1 MHKTFSLRYV
11 ARGERSKPT
20 FLIPMSFK
28 KFVYLH
34 ILCMKI
40 NSLAD
45 DASELIIL
53 LEDLW
58 VKFVHHIYMFD
69 ISYDSLDY
77 DPRLKKNNCI
87 RWLWKIACKCG
98 VISGPYFPL
107 FGLNTDLLRKSP
119 YSVRTQENT
128 GQK

>member
-1 MHKTFSLRYV
+1 
-11 ARGERSKPT
+11 
-20 FLIPMSFK
+20 MSFK
-28 KFVYLH
+28 NFVYLH

-58 VKFVHHIYMFD
+58 VKFFHHIYMFD

-77 DPRLKKNNCI
+77 DPRLKKTTVF
-87 RWLWKIACKCG
+87 AD
-98 VISGPYFPL
+98 SG
-107 FGLNTDLLRKSP
+107 K
-119 YSVRTQENT
+119 
-128 GQK
+128 

>member
-1 MHKTFSLRYV
+1 MTLTWVEPLPLIFSSLMESDLFYLYFINRVTSFHAYFPLEPGSKLNMHKTFSLRYV

-53 LEDLW
+53 LEDL
-58 VKFVHHIYMFD
+58 
-69 ISYDSLDY
+69 
-77 DPRLKKNNCI
+77 
-87 RWLWKIACKCG
+87 
-98 VISGPYFPL
+98 
-107 FGLNTDLLRKSP
+107 
-119 YSVRTQENT
+119 
-128 GQK
+128 